1 MRVKEL
7 IKDGIISCRS
17 TDPIKCAVTK
27 MYINNVGSVLIID
40 ENDKPIGI
48 FTERDLVRVIAEN
61 ISLDAPLLKVMS
73 RRLITATTMESL
85 VSAAMKM
92 VENNIRHLPV
102 VEEGKAIG
110 MVSIRDLLRTLMSEE
125 LAYP

>member
-73 RRLITATTMESL
+73 RRLITATAMESL

>member
-73 RRLITATTMESL
+73 RRLITATAMESL

-102 VEEGKAIG
+102 VEEGKAVG